1 MVLMVEE
8 IRKQRKAGRPSSDK
22 TPSKTELARFYI
34 RERKSIREVAEAL
47 NCSKDMVHRALAEYG
62 IKRRTKGQ
70 RRLKLKDYDLS
81 FLHRGV
87 RKKGQVKVAEEL
99 GVNQS
104 TLSRY
109 LRKGSISS

>member
-1 MVLMVEE
+1 MPGDKLQAQKV
-8 IRKQRKAGRPSSDK
+8 KPGRPPSGHA
-22 TPSKTELARFYI
+22 PSKKDLLRLYV

-47 NCSKDMVHRALAEYG
+47 GISKDMVYRTLAAYSL
-62 IKRRTKGQ
+62 KRRTKGQ

-81 FLHRGV
+81 FLQREV
-87 RKKGQVKVAEEL
+87 RKKGQVRMAEEL

-109 LRKGSISS
+109 LRNESIS